1 MSDAPDTKE
10 YGPGLG
16 SGEPDPGQGVRAG
29 PERTLRGSN
38 GATSVA
44 VGESGP
50 AGEAWYLMRELLFEQ
65 RPCFNAI
72 AAEFGLAPAGVMA
85 LRYLRPGESMPMRLL
100 AESLHFDSSNVTG
113 IVDRLEERGLV
124 ERRPSDQDRRVKLLV
139 ITEAGTEL
147 RDRLIAR
154 MDEPPPPLADLSP
167 EDQWALR
174 DLLARALE
182 R

>member
-1 MSDAPDTKE
+1 
-10 YGPGLG
+10 
-16 SGEPDPGQGVRAG
+16 
-29 PERTLRGSN
+29 
-38 GATSVA
+38 
-44 VGESGP
+44 
-50 AGEAWYLMRELLFEQ
+50 MRELLFEQ

-124 ERRPSDQDRRVKLLV
+124 ERRASDQDRRVKLLV

>member
-29 PERTLRGSN
+29 PERTLRGSS

-44 VGESGP
+44 VGASGP
-50 AGEAWYLMRELLFEQ
+50 AGEAWNLMRELLFEQ

-72 AAEFGLAPAGVMA
+72 ASEFGLAPAGVMA

-154 MDEPPPPLADLSP
+154 MDEPPPPLANLSP

>member
-1 MSDAPDTKE
+1 M
-10 YGPGLG
+10 
-16 SGEPDPGQGVRAG
+16 
-29 PERTLRGSN
+29 
-38 GATSVA
+38 A
-44 VGESGP
+44 VGASGP

-65 RPCFNAI
+65 RPRFNAI

-124 ERRPSDQDRRVKLLV
+124 ERRASDQDRRVKLLV